1 MTKFFIRYI
10 YTEKE
15 RVGITK
21 ILNDIKNMNNAGINN
36 NVSTI
41 KGENILKKKKKNYKT
56 NVIQIYNLKKSVF
69 EIKRGVYSVVLLGKS
84 RVVELA
90 RKLAAVSPV
99 NPMPCLKSYEN
110 S

>member
-1 MTKFFIRYI
+1 MTYDFCKATVICYVEQDLHNYNKFEQHCKKAYRVSTVSKEMTKFFIRYI

-41 KGENILKKKKKNYKT
+41 KGENILKKKKKKLQDKCYT
-56 NVIQIYNLKKSVF
+56 NI
-69 EIKRGVYSVVLLGKS
+69 
-84 RVVELA
+84 
-90 RKLAAVSPV
+90 
-99 NPMPCLKSYEN
+99 
-110 S
+110 